1 MPDLWDLMKAGFN
14 VRIMGFNVRL
24 MGGKTGVDIYIG
36 GLKRLGEL

>member
-1 MPDLWDLMKAGFN
+1 MSDLWDLMKMGFN